1 MSDVLL
7 AADPVL
13 RSIINKEFN
22 EIVYG
27 RSSAQKLETGEISRK
42 AEKNYDFEKIVQ
54 TWEKKEYEHFTANKR
69 NQMDE
74 E

>member
-1 MSDVLL
+1 M
-7 AADPVL
+7 
-13 RSIINKEFN
+13 RGIINKEFN
-22 EIVYG
+22 DIIYG
-27 RSSAQKLETGEISRK
+27 RPTNFKLETGELSKK

-54 TWEKKEYEHFTANKR
+54 TWEKKEYEDFAANKR